1 MALVTN
7 TAINTK
13 HPGLSDNTMNI
24 NSPNINTDS
33 ALTMDNIFDLS
44 NIDSSKLLTT
54 Y

>member
-7 TAINTK
+7 TAINVK

-24 NSPNINTDS
+24 NPPNVNTNS
-33 ALTMDNIFDLS
+33 ITTKDNIFDLL
-44 NIDSSKLLTT
+44 NIDSSKLLMT